1 VKGYLKPLMNQLT
14 IPIMIIGLESNET
27 FKINSETK
35 KVEVLNNN

>member
-1 VKGYLKPLMNQLT
+1 MNQLT